1 MTNKERE
8 EFKKKLQARK
18 EQRLAKNSEKDLT
31 KEDADKTESD
41 ANKKPPFLIELFRK
55 AESESSVN
63 LEALTPY
70 EREEL
75 KNSYKRLTLIF
86 SIISVILFL
95 WVLSWAM

>member
-1 MTNKERE
+1 MTSKERE

-18 EQRLAKNSEKDLT
+18 EQRLAKNPEKDLT
-31 KEDADKTESD
+31 KKDTNKTESD
-41 ANKKPPFLIELFRK
+41 DNKKPHFLIELFKK
-55 AESESSVN
+55 AESESAVN